1 MFLVMGIFFF
11 FLIMK
16 KIEIGMRCNY
26 QLTIGYEIVYE
37 IKELGEGG
45 SEINLINGYV
55 YNIVH
60 FDGG

>member
-1 MFLVMGIFFF
+1 MFLVMGIFLF

-37 IKELGEGG
+37 IKELGGGG
-45 SEINLINGYV
+45 SEINLLM
-55 YNIVH
+55 IVMYII
-60 FDGG
+60 